1 MVDVRLRP
9 DARVAHQGVGNLPR
23 YDGSTP
29 SDVVAFG
36 TRTTPR
42 DAKIEQAEDPCR
54 NKLVETD
61 AKEYQ
66 ESEKR
71 KKESLN

>member
-1 MVDVRLRP
+1 MS
-9 DARVAHQGVGNLPR
+9 HKGVGNLPR
-23 YDGSTP
+23 CDGLTS

-36 TRTTPR
+36 TRITPR

>member
-1 MVDVRLRP
+1 MS
-9 DARVAHQGVGNLPR
+9 HQRVGNLPR

-29 SDVVAFG
+29 SDVVALG

-61 AKEYQ
+61 AKDYQ
-66 ESEKR
+66 ESEKW